1 MAGSWRVLISAAV
14 IVPFSVAL
22 SAQAPTARGPIIEIA
37 DSNSATVVWS
47 TEQPSAGRVWYGDD
61 PGDLTQIAEDNS
73 RGTEHRV
80 RLEGLQANSTYF
92 FQIDSSPSGAPEEA
106 QSPAVMSFRTI
117 APGQQPIRNAK
128 AVFAQRGISSNE
140 TGDLHR

>member
-1 MAGSWRVLISAAV
+1 MAGSWRVLLSAAV

-80 RLEGLQANSTYF
+80 RLEGLQANSPFF
-92 FQIDSSPSGAPEEA
+92 FQFDSIPIGALKKA
-106 QSPAVMSFRTI
+106 QSPVVMSFRTI
-117 APGQQPIRNAK
+117 PLEQPPIRNAK
-128 AVFAQRGISSNE
+128 AVVAQRGISSNE
-140 TGDLHR
+140 TADLHR